1 MKNRFWV
8 ILFIISDWL
17 IASLVWGLFFYF
29 RKTWIEEKAFE
40 VDQNFII
47 GSILVPLLWLLIYYL
62 QGYYHEVRR
71 MYRLKIL
78 NLTFF
83 GSLIG
88 TVLIFFILILDD
100 TVSNYQMYY
109 YSFGLLFS
117 LQFLLSVLIRLIL
130 ATVLISFL
138 RKAGSGFRTV
148 IIGGSEKAVSILND
162 LTNQK
167 WCINTIVGY
176 ININGSDRL
185 LDNKIAY
192 LGHCD
197 NLEILIRNHK
207 VEEVIIAIESS
218 DHNRIQKIITR
229 IQDGRV
235 KIKILPDMYELLSG
249 SLKMT
254 DIYGALLL
262 QIVDDSMPIW
272 QQTLK
277 RAMDL
282 IISLVALIILIP
294 LYITCALAVKFS
306 SSGPI
311 FYLQDRV
318 GLDGRVFKIIKFRT
332 MYLNSEEAGPQLSST
347 NDSRITKAGRFMRK
361 TRLDEFPQ
369 FINVILGHMSL
380 VGPRPERQFYID
392 QIMELAPQYVHL
404 TKVRPG
410 ITSWGQVKY
419 GYAENVEQMLDR
431 MKFDLLYLKNRS
443 IALDIKIM
451 FYTIAIVLKARGK

>member
-40 VDQNFII
+40 VDQNFVI

-62 QGYYHEVRR
+62 QGSYHEVRR

-88 TVLIFFILILDD
+88 TVLIFFVLILDD

-130 ATVLISFL
+130 ATVLISYL

-185 LDNKIAY
+185 LDNKLDY

-272 QQTLK
+272 QQALK

-282 IISLVALIILIP
+282 IISLVALILLIP
-294 LYITCALAVKFS
+294 IYITCALAVKFS

-451 FYTIAIVLKARGK
+451 FYTIAIVLKAKGK